1 MSSFVYL
8 NAGSLK
14 NILCA
19 LWVLVEKEKKIM
31 PFLAYEKR
39 AVTLTIIFC
48 YNLYICLHIVYF
60 VSIFIL
66 NFYFVCVKSK
76 LFVYV
81 WFEVFF
87 CSFCYSIIVNLE
99 ILLRFY
105 QREVT
110 IVTQPLLSW
119 SCYYRVSFE
128 LYAILFIYL
137 FNYIFFVSLIYLMIY
152 CSLFSMFWFLFLFLF
167 MFLV

>member
-1 MSSFVYL
+1 MYIFNLIEGYKYKHPQSIFL
-8 NAGSLK
+8 SLY
-14 NILCA
+14 
-19 LWVLVEKEKKIM
+19 
-31 PFLAYEKR
+31 F
-39 AVTLTIIFC
+39 FC

-76 LFVYV
+76 PFVYV

-87 CSFCYSIIVNLE
+87 CSFCYSIIANLE

-105 QREVT
+105 QHEVAT
-110 IVTQPLLSW
+110 VTQSLLPW
-119 SCYYRVSFE
+119 SCYYRVSFK
-128 LYAILFIYL
+128 LYTTLFIYL
-137 FNYIFFVSLIYLMIY
+137 FNFFFVSLLYLIIY
-152 CSLFSMFWFLFLFLF
+152 CSLFHMFWFLFLFLF